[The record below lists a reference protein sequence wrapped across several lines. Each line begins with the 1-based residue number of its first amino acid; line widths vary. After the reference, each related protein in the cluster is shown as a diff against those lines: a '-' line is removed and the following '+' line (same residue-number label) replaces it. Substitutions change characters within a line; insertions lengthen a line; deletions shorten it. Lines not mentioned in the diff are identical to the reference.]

1 MKQET
6 KLMLCEERDERCHEK
21 TLVIFLQAFFTLG
34 ATSQDLTDS
43 KFQKDFH
50 TPHFTLFVNRNRADG
65 ECADLMEYT
74 VHDLFPSRQKNHWG

>member
-21 TLVIFLQAFFTLG
+21 TLVISLQAFFTLG

-43 KFQKDFH
+43 KFQKDF
-50 TPHFTLFVNRNRADG
+50 ADG